1 MGYGRGYRSR
11 RAFRGYRYRAQG
23 PCKHSVLSALFGPM
37 VGQIRSAFLNLEEGA
52 LEELLEDYAAA
63 HGKSAATYAQKTYPK
78 WKSGA
83 TNLSGQTMERL
94 VALVPPY
101 LSTDQRFELVSAVL
115 KKHKPNVVTKTVRIN
130 VERPE
135 VGFRELDSVLASMTH
150 EATLAYLPE
159 RVLDAAKW
167 LNDDDVTVSR
177 AMLAEAERR
186 ENDLV
191 RASATKEIAL
201 LRRTIESGQVK
212 SASYSVSLPSGRLSV
227 VAFKSSA
234 CFVAGVCFGQESVEV
249 TYLRNW
255 RDEVLLQSTHG
266 RTFVLWYYRHGE
278 RLSEAIGGS
287 KLLLAGTR
295 RFIRFSVNILKI
307 MYRGANRE

>member
-1 MGYGRGYRSR
+1 
-11 RAFRGYRYRAQG
+11 
-23 PCKHSVLSALFGPM
+23 M
-37 VGQIRSAFLNLEEGA
+37 VGQIRSAFLHLEEDA
-52 LEELLEDYAAA
+52 LEELLEDYAAV

-101 LSTDQRFELVSAVL
+101 LSIDQRFELISALL

-130 VERPE
+130 VENPE
-135 VGFRELDSVLASMTH
+135 AGFKELDSVLASMTH

-234 CFVAGVCFGQESVEV
+234 CFVAGVCFGQGSDEV
-249 TYLRNW
+249 TYLRSW
-255 RDEVLLQSTHG
+255 RDEVLLQSAYG
-266 RTFVLWYYRHGE
+266 RAFVLWYYRHGE
-278 RLSEAIGGS
+278 RLSGIIGNS
-287 KLLLAGTR
+287 TLLLAGTR
-295 RFIRFSVNILKI
+295 RFLRFSVNLLKI
-307 MYRGANRE
+307 MNLGAKCE